1 MQATLVI
8 VIVSVHTVMSV
19 SKLDTSKTK
28 LETLAQ
34 VTSYTMSCRNAD
46 YTSLINYYDILP
58 VLVEFSDLVR
68 RVLKLDCVADI
79 SIATAT
85 AYKCLK
91 KVGIVISC
99 FDESIAIRL

>member
-1 MQATLVI
+1 M
-8 VIVSVHTVMSV
+8 
-19 SKLDTSKTK
+19 TS
-28 LETLAQ
+28 
-34 VTSYTMSCRNAD
+34 C
-46 YTSLINYYDILP
+46 
-58 VLVEFSDLVR
+58 LVEFSDLVR